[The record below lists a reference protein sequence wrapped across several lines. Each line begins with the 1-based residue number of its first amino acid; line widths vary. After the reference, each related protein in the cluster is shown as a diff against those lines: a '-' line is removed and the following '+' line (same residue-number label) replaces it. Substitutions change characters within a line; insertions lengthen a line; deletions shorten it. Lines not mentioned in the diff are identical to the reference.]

1 MINSAISSHVD
12 DLIHLIRQIYGE
24 GFVPLHRPIFEG
36 NERQYLVECVDSNF
50 VSSVGVRVKRFE
62 EQCEQFTGIKNC
74 ISTVNGTA
82 ALHVALK
89 ISGVE
94 AGHEVITQALTF
106 VATCNAILYCGA
118 QPIFIDVDK
127 DTMGLSPTALE
138 KWLSENVEMRN
149 GKAYNRTTGRRI
161 SACVPM
167 HTFGHPLRIREVVD
181 VCTRFGII
189 VIEDAAEA
197 LGSYIGEQHV
207 GGFGELATLSFN
219 GNKVITTGGGGM
231 ILTNS
236 QSLAHRAAHVTT
248 TAKVPHEFEF
258 VHDEVGFN
266 YRLPAINAALGCA
279 QMEMLQTI
287 LNKKIH
293 VAGLY
298 DNFCSQ
304 HGINFFKG
312 MKGTRPNFWLN
323 VIFANS
329 KSERDNLLKYMNSRD
344 IMARPIWRLIN
355 SLKMYKNCQT
365 DELVNSKWL
374 EDRVINIP
382 SSATI
387 SIL

>member
-1 MINSAISSHVD
+1 MKSAISAHVD

-24 GFVPLHRPIFEG
+24 GYVPLHRPIFEG
-36 NERQYLVECVDSNF
+36 NEKQYLIDCVDSNF
-50 VSSVGVRVKRFE
+50 VSSIGVQVSKFE
-62 EQCEQFTGIKNC
+62 EQCKQFTGVKHC

-106 VATCNAILYCGA
+106 VATCNAISYCGA

-138 KWLSENVEMRN
+138 KWLSENVEMRD

-161 SACVPM
+161 AACVAM

-181 VCTRFGII
+181 VCARFGIV

-197 LGSYIGEQHV
+197 LGSYTGDQHV

-236 QSLAHRAAHVTT
+236 QSLAHRAAHITT
-248 TAKVPHEFEF
+248 TAKVPHKYEF

-287 LNKKIH
+287 LDKKIY
-293 VAGLY
+293 VAELY
-298 DNFCSQ
+298 NSFCLKND
-304 HGINFFKG
+304 IKFFRG
-312 MKGTRPNFWLN
+312 MKGTRPNYWLN
-323 VIFANS
+323 VIFADS
-329 KSERDNLLKYMNSRD
+329 RSERDNLLNYMNSND

-355 SLKMYKNCQT
+355 SLEMYKNCQT

-387 SIL
+387 